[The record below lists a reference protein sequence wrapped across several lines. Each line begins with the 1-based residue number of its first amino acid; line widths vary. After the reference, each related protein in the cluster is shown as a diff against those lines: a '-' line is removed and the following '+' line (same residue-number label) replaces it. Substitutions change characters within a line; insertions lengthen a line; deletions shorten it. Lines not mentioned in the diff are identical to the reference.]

1 MFPIL
6 NHPPSTLPVPSLWF
20 IPVHQPQA
28 SSIMHRTWTGD
39 SFHIWYYRCFNSTLP
54 NHPKPW
60 SKSIQTK
67 KQRWVGVST
76 YTNVTTINTT
86 AVIMLCFL
94 RKAKWTLY
102 QLSQV
107 TLSKMQNQVDS
118 KIKKRDKKQKTV
130 TLTVS
135 RQSPKKTSIPSLK
148 HHNSM
153 ATPMLH
159 SIFQTEHIEYSI

>member
-1 MFPIL
+1 MHCILNRQCSFVIEIFLIQIYFNWRLITLQYCIGFATHQHESATGIHMFPIL
-6 NHPPSTLPVPSLWF
+6 DHRPTSFPVPSLWF
-20 IPVHQPQA
+20 IPVYQPQA
-28 SSIMHRTWTGD
+28 SSILHRTWTGD
-39 SFHIWYYRCFNSTLP
+39 SFHIWCYTCFNIILP

-86 AVIMLCFL
+86 VVTMLCFL

-107 TLSKMQNQVDS
+107 ILSKMQNQVDS
-118 KIKKRDKKQKTV
+118 KIKKR
-130 TLTVS
+130 
-135 RQSPKKTSIPSLK
+135 
-148 HHNSM
+148 
-153 ATPMLH
+153 
-159 SIFQTEHIEYSI
+159 